1 LDPLHY
7 VEKALAPQADLRRGA
22 LASLLAAPPA
32 MIVLPDLTPVP
43 ADEAGALDAWI
54 RQGGTLIRFAGPRGE
69 AGLDGFLPV
78 RLRGGDR
85 QL

>member
-1 LDPLHY
+1 
-7 VEKALAPQADLRRGA
+7 
-22 LASLLAAPPA
+22 

-69 AGLDGFLPV
+69 AGLDGFCRFACAAATANWAAP
-78 RLRGGDR
+78 
-85 QL
+85 